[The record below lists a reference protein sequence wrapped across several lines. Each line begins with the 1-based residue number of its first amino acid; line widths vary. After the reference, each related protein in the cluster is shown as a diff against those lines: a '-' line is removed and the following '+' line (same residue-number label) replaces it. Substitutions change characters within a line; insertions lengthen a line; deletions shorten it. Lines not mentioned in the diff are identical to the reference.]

1 MRLSPVPATELNAT
15 QRPLYDDMRR
25 GIEANF
31 RGFVAISQAG
41 QLIGPWRA
49 ALEPRGLSGS
59 SLALAGSVV
68 GADGAEAAPAMTRSG
83 AILRATPVPGCS
95 RLRP

>member
-31 RGFVAISQAG
+31 RGFVAISQAD

-49 ALEPRGLSGS
+49 ALELCGL
-59 SLALAGSVV
+59 
-68 GADGAEAAPAMTRSG
+68 
-83 AILRATPVPGCS
+83 
-95 RLRP
+95 

>member
-49 ALEPRGLSGS
+49 ALELCGLSGS

-68 GADGAEAAPAMTRSG
+68 GADSAETAPAMTQS
-83 AILRATPVPGCS
+83 AAFLRATPVPGCS
-95 RLRP
+95 RLRL